1 MPYLDVPLQHINDE
15 VLRRMNRRG
24 KSQAIRMTLA
34 TLRRRIPEIA
44 LRTTFIVGFPG
55 ETDADFQRLC
65 DFVAEVGFD
74 WLGGFTYSEEEGTAA
89 VGFADPVDADVA
101 EERLQRLMALQR
113 QISRQR
119 LRSWI
124 GRRVPV
130 LIDGL
135 SRETDLLLEGR
146 IAQMAPEIDGVV
158 YLNDGIE
165 EDAAPIGRFVEAEI
179 TEAHDHDLV
188 GRVVQ

>member
-1 MPYLDVPLQHINDE
+1 MPLQHIGDE

-24 KSQAIRMTLA
+24 KSEAIRSTLA
-34 TLRRRIPEIA
+34 TLRRRVPEIA

-55 ETDADFQRLC
+55 ETDTDFQQLC
-65 DFVAEVGFD
+65 DFVAEIGFD

-89 VGFADPVDADVA
+89 VGFADPVVA
-101 EERLQRLMALQR
+101 EVAQERLDRLMALQR

-124 GRRVPV
+124 GRRARV
-130 LIDGL
+130 LVDGL
-135 SRETDLLLEGR
+135 SKETDLLLEGR
-146 IAQMAPEIDGVV
+146 TAQMAPEIDGVV
-158 YLNDGIE
+158 YLNDGIDE
-165 EDAAPIGRFVEAEI
+165 GASPTGRFVEVEI

-188 GRVVQ
+188 GRVVA